1 MENIYLIGYMGTGKS
16 TIGRTLTRFLME
28 KAAGCDDLIYCDT
41 DYIIEVEQRKKITEI
56 FKEQGEDYFRDLETA
71 LLKKI
76 SKRKNLVVSCGGGM
90 PIRDEN
96 AKILRD
102 SGRVV
107 WLDAA
112 PETIYNRLLDD
123 NTRPLLKDNLTIDF
137 IRDMMDKRKP
147 FYERASSHHVMV
159 DDLTVEELVLQI
171 FPFFRR
177 G

>member
-16 TIGRTLTRFLME
+16 TIGRALTRFLME

-41 DYIIEVEQRKKITEI
+41 DYIIEVEQRKRITEI

-90 PIRDEN
+90 PLRDEN
-96 AKILRD
+96 AKLLRD

-107 WLDAA
+107 WLDAT
-112 PETIYNRLLDD
+112 PETIYKRLAGDE
-123 NTRPLLKDNLTIDF
+123 TRPLLKNNLTPDY
-137 IRDMMDKRKP
+137 IRDMMTKRRP
-147 FYERASSHHVMV
+147 FYERVAEHHVMV
-159 DDLTVEELVLQI
+159 DDLSVEELVLQI